1 MNVSESALDL
11 RYNIS
16 ALVIAILRTDI
27 KTPEQAFAVIQDKDL
42 PTGDTEEWI
51 RLRQEGLSYK
61 EIGEMFGV
69 YASTV
74 HYRLKRH
81 SEKLARVKSN

>member
-42 PTGDTEEWI
+42 PKGDTEEWI
-51 RLRQEGLSYK
+51 RLREDGLSCNK
-61 EIGEMFGV
+61 IGEIFGV

-74 HYRLKRH
+74 HYRLKRYYQKQ
-81 SEKLARVKSN
+81 EKMNS